1 MQDHYTELLGM
12 HGRQDGNRPGAQ
24 QLDPCTRSLGL
35 SKLDFTHVHVPA
47 CHPNT
52 TNANSPHSRM
62 VDVQNTSV
70 QTSPSMHGPPAI
82 PYPPPVSFSISR
94 QQQAH
99 NTTAWPQEQRKHTL
113 TQLTLQE
120 ALTAFRP
127 DFIQQS
133 CERQR
138 SLREK
143 QWERVDGRHR
153 PPPIRNRKGAPQSE
167 KTPKFFFVGEPM

>member
-1 MQDHYTELLGM
+1 MV
-12 HGRQDGNRPGAQ
+12 PG
-24 QLDPCTRSLGL
+24 DREGL
-35 SKLDFTHVHVPA
+35 SVRSQLP
-47 CHPNT
+47 
-52 TNANSPHSRM
+52 
-62 VDVQNTSV
+62 VQAYGDST
-70 QTSPSMHGPPAI
+70 MLA
-82 PYPPPVSFSISR
+82 
-94 QQQAH
+94 
-99 NTTAWPQEQRKHTL
+99 TTAMSVLQHTL

-167 KTPKFFFVGEPM
+167 KTPKFFFVGEPT